1 MNICS
6 PALIFPLLNCSHW
19 ISKNEVEYSK
29 KNVLKLKDWS
39 LKIKPF
45 LWNSK
50 IVQNLSFQFQTEVLE
65 FQQFNFEIQKIKFN
79 FRTFLF

>member
-6 PALIFPLLNCSHW
+6 PALIFPLLNFSHW
-19 ISKNEVEYSK
+19 ISKKEWSLIFKEK
-29 KNVLKLKDWS
+29 CLKFKDWS

-50 IVQNLSFQFQTEVLE
+50 IVQNLSFQFQTEVLV
-65 FQQFNFEIQKIKFN
+65 FQQFNFEILKNKV
-79 FRTFLF
+79 